1 MVPDDSDNDINN
13 NVNVQNEDGDVLII
27 GTSVNIK
34 EGMFS
39 QLGGLDNESDFM
51 NKMEVDSVS
60 QRSITQEVLL
70 FTFTFVLSN

>member
-39 QLGGLDNESDFM
+39 QLG
-51 NKMEVDSVS
+51 
-60 QRSITQEVLL
+60 VLIMKVIL
-70 FTFTFVLSN
+70 

>member
-1 MVPDDSDNDINN
+1 MSGSKEDVNVVPDDSDNDINN

-39 QLGGLDNESDFM
+39 QLG
-51 NKMEVDSVS
+51 
-60 QRSITQEVLL
+60 VLIMKVIL
-70 FTFTFVLSN
+70 